1 MFPKYYPVFF
11 LFGIMQLFSCSS
23 KLHLQK
29 IDPVFETPSGSQP
42 DYSFSKNWAALPELS
57 DNADRVPKHSK
68 EKDLQSVA
76 QADVFFIHPTTYTRT
91 TDHSKDWNANI
102 DDPEINKRTDKT
114 TILYQASTFNSSAR
128 VFAPRYRQ
136 ANISSYFTNQ
146 ASVANEA
153 FDLAYTDVKSA
164 FEYYLKNYNQGRPII
179 IASHSQGTTH
189 AIRLLKEYFDGKE
202 LSKQLV
208 AAYLVGMPVYDSVF
222 TKLKPCE
229 DSTETG
235 CYTSWR
241 TYARDFYPE
250 GYVQPLHP
258 AICTNPLSWKTDTI
272 NIPRE
277 LNPGTILKNFDRIVE
292 KVCDAQVDIKDGVL
306 RISRPHFTG
315 SRLYNL
321 KNYHIADFNLFYM
334 SIRRNAQ
341 KRIDEF
347 LKHPRN

>member
-1 MFPKYYPVFF
+1 MSPKHFPVFF
-11 LFGIMQLFSCSS
+11 LFGIVQLFSCSP

-29 IDPVFETPSGSQP
+29 IDQVFETPEGSQP
-42 DYSFSKNWAALPELS
+42 DYSLSKNWAALPEIR
-57 DNADRVPKHSK
+57 DNADRVPKHSN

-76 QADVFFIHPTTYTRT
+76 KADVFFIHPTTYTRT

-102 DDPEINKRTDKT
+102 DDPEINKRTDQT
-114 TILYQASTFNSSAR
+114 TILYQASTFNNSAR

-136 ANISSYFTNQ
+136 AHISSYFTNQ

-202 LSKQLV
+202 LSRQLV

-229 DSTETG
+229 DSSETG

-258 AICTNPLSWKTDTI
+258 AVCTNPLSWKTDTV

-341 KRIDEF
+341 KRIAEF
-347 LKHPRN
+347 LKHPHN

>member
-1 MFPKYYPVFF
+1 MSLKHYRLFF
-11 LFGIMQLFSCSS
+11 LLGIVQLFSCSS

-29 IDPVFETPSGSQP
+29 IDQVFETPEGSKP
-42 DYSFSKNWAALPELS
+42 DYSLSKNWAALPELS

-102 DDPEINKRTDKT
+102 DDPEINKRTDQT

-128 VFAPRYRQ
+128 IFAPRYRQ
-136 ANISSYFTNQ
+136 AHISCYFTNQ
-146 ASVANEA
+146 TSEANAA

-258 AICTNPLSWKTDTI
+258 AICTNPLSWKTDTV

-341 KRIDEF
+341 KRIAEF

>member
-1 MFPKYYPVFF
+1 MSLKHYRLFF
-11 LFGIMQLFSCSS
+11 LLGIVQLFSCSS

-29 IDPVFETPSGSQP
+29 IDQVFETPEGSKP
-42 DYSFSKNWAALPELS
+42 DYSLSKNWAALPELS

-102 DDPEINKRTDKT
+102 DDPEINKRTDQT
-114 TILYQASTFNSSAR
+114 TILYQSSTFNSSAR

-146 ASVANEA
+146 ASEANEA

-258 AICTNPLSWKTDTI
+258 AICTNPLSWKTDTV

-341 KRIDEF
+341 KRIAEF